1 MNQDLVASILQLGD
15 PHLRQTCSPVTDFS
29 DSIFISDQRRLHAT
43 LAAFRQANGFGRAI
57 SAPQIGVSQR
67 FIALNLGD
75 GPLIIVNPEIV
86 WSSGETFTMWD
97 DCMSFPSLLVK
108 LQRHQSVSVRFSD
121 EHGRQHEW
129 LRLNQAVSE
138 LLQHEMDH
146 LDGILAVDRAL
157 DRESLVMREVF
168 EAQRAHFS
176 RQVDYVI
183 GGEMRIKTWPK

>member
-1 MNQDLVASILQLGD
+1 MNQDFVASILQLGD
-15 PHLRQTCSPVTDFS
+15 PHLRKTSAVVTDFS
-29 DSIFISDQRRLHAT
+29 DSTFISNQRRLHAT
-43 LAAFRQANGFGRAI
+43 LAAFRRAKGFGRAI
-57 SAPQIGVSQR
+57 SAPQIGLSQR

-75 GPLIIVNPEIV
+75 GPLMIINPEIV
-86 WSSGETFTMWD
+86 WSSTETFTMWD

-108 LQRHQSVSVRFSD
+108 VQRHQSISVHFMD
-121 EHGRQHEW
+121 EHGHHCDW
-129 LRLNQAVSE
+129 HRLNQAVSE

-168 EAQRAHFS
+168 EAQHEYFA

-183 GGEMRIKTWPK
+183 APRTGGG